1 MRIPD
6 PERGQPHPTLSGAE
20 GFALRRGSAGGSSAA
35 ELVARYGV
43 AGRVPENA
51 LPPRRSRHSSKASYQ
66 GVLRPEK
73 VAAVLAR
80 RAERARR
87 ALQEIQAVIADQ
99 LAGGLRAPIGALPT
113 FRVEPRPD
121 DGWPGGLGL
130 QLVLGDQPVAPAG
143 DMLQLLHS
151 IVQDFGH
158 IPAEYLVPAGRGLNH
173 RRHGG
178 AREEGEA
185 GAPPAE
191 FVYDEWGYTRQT
203 SRKGWC
209 RLRERDIAPEHDDFV
224 ARTRDKHR
232 PALKRL
238 YRTFEALRGEDKR
251 LRREADG
258 EDPDIDAL
266 VESLADRIRG
276 REMDRRLYERRRRV
290 ERNVAV
296 MFMVDLSG
304 STTGWINQVER
315 EALVLLCESLELLGD
330 RYAIYGFSGYT
341 HMRCELY
348 RVKGFD
354 EAYGASV
361 HARISGMRPQDYT
374 RLGVVI
380 RHLVGKLL
388 AVEAR
393 TRVLIVL
400 FDGRPDDEDGYRG
413 NYGIEDTRQAVLEAR
428 SRGVHPFCI
437 TIDDEAQ
444 GYLPRMFGAT
454 SYVQVEDV
462 AQLPYRVADIYR
474 RITS

>member
-1 MRIPD
+1 
-6 PERGQPHPTLSGAE
+6 
-20 GFALRRGSAGGSSAA
+20 
-35 ELVARYGV
+35 
-43 AGRVPENA
+43 
-51 LPPRRSRHSSKASYQ
+51 
-66 GVLRPEK
+66 
-73 VAAVLAR
+73 
-80 RAERARR
+80 
-87 ALQEIQAVIADQ
+87 VIADQ
-99 LAGGLRAPIGALPT
+99 LAGGLRAPTGAQPT

-158 IPAEYLVPAGRGLNH
+158 ISAAYLVPAGHGLNH
-173 RRHGG
+173 RCHGG

-191 FVYDEWGYTRQT
+191 FVYDEWDYTRQT
-203 SRKGWC
+203 YRKGWC
-209 RLRERDIAPEHDDFV
+209 RLRDIAPEHDDFV

-276 REMDRRLYERRRRV
+276 REMDHRLFERRWRV

-304 STTGWINQVER
+304 STKGWINQVER
-315 EALVLLCESLELLGD
+315 EALVLPCESLELLGD
-330 RYAIYGFSGYT
+330 RYATYGFSGYT

-354 EAYGASV
+354 DAYDASV

-400 FDGRPDDEDGYRG
+400 SDGRPDDEDGYRG
-413 NYGIEDTRQAVLEAR
+413 NYGIEDTRQAMLEAR

-444 GYLPRMFGAT
+444 
-454 SYVQVEDV
+454 
-462 AQLPYRVADIYR
+462 LPYRVADIYR